1 MGVSYVLATEYWFQH
16 VVVLCLPSVTLL
28 RLGAQLTL

>member
-1 MGVSYVLATEYWFQH
+1 MGVSYVLAMEYWFQH
-16 VVVLCLPSVTLL
+16 VVVPGVTLP